1 MGWIQSIN
9 QSAIDKSLGCDFVFL
24 GGNFLR
30 LDLFGGD
37 ALLTALASFFV
48 FGPSSFGLIGQLL
61 GTKRFCLLFVDVLHQ
76 DALVLEHVT
85 LGFDVELVIE
95 MSVDFLVL
103 SVFLQQSPQ
112 DSHTPHPQFLDRH
125 TGVGRTFALTGARVT
140 ALSAREGILPRAC
153 ARMNSLRLLND
164 QTVLDQSTN
173 VLSRVGVGDL
183 INFIWIHPD
192 LVGATFQ
199 HRG

>member
-1 MGWIQSIN
+1 MGWILSIN
-9 QSAIDKSLGCDFVFL
+9 QSAINQSLRCDFVFL
-24 GGNFLR
+24 GGDFLR

-37 ALLTALASFFV
+37 ALLTAFAGFFV

-61 GTKRFCLLFVDVLHQ
+61 GTKRLRFLFVDVLHQ
-76 DALVLEHVT
+76 HALVLEHVT

-112 DSHTPHPQFLDRH
+112 DSHTPHPQFLDGH
-125 TGVGRTFALTGARVT
+125 TGVGRTFTFTGTGVT
-140 ALSAREGILPRAC
+140 ALSARKGILPRAC

-164 QTVLDQSTN
+164 QTVLDQSTD
-173 VLSRVGVGDL
+173 VLSRVGVGDF
-183 INFIWIHPD
+183 IDFIWIHPD